1 MLGRKFQKGDLTAEG
16 SHNPVGFFV
25 GPDGVHSVLVGRLE
39 LGFRLGLAL
48 EIHLPEHVQS
58 RLLASTHGFSSLVL
72 QRAGKLPSI
81 LIAAETEGLT
91 VLDTVSTS
99 RRCILERNDLHVQLQ

>member
-1 MLGRKFQKGDLTAEG
+1 MGA
-16 SHNPVGFFV
+16 
-25 GPDGVHSVLVGRLE
+25 DGVHSILVGRLE
-39 LGFRLGLAL
+39 LGVCLGLTL

-58 RLLASTHGFSSLVL
+58 RLLAGTTGFTSLFL

-81 LIAAETEGLT
+81 LITVETEGLT

-99 RRCILERNDLHVQLQ
+99 RCMTKRIKNLHVQLQ

>member
-1 MLGRKFQKGDLTAEG
+1 M
-16 SHNPVGFFV
+16 

-39 LGFRLGLAL
+39 LGVRLGLAL

-58 RLLASTHGFSSLVL
+58 RLLADTPGFTSLFL

-81 LIAAETEGLT
+81 LIAVETEGLT

-99 RRCILERNDLHVQLQ
+99 RCTAEKTNNLHVQLQ

>member
-1 MLGRKFQKGDLTAEG
+1 M
-16 SHNPVGFFV
+16 

-39 LGFRLGLAL
+39 LGVRLGLAL

-58 RLLASTHGFSSLVL
+58 RLLTGTPDFSSLIL
-72 QRAGKLPSI
+72 QRAGKLPSV
-81 LIAAETEGLT
+81 LITAETEGLT

-99 RRCILERNDLHVQLQ
+99 RYY